1 MNKKLCLNVFE
12 CIYGDL
18 CDDINDY
25 FEIMNKKTQNNGILK
40 SELNPAI
47 RVLFITEENASM
59 ISLLKLEVLKIVKSS

>member
-25 FEIMNKKTQNNGILK
+25 FEIMKKTQHNGILK

>member
-25 FEIMNKKTQNNGILK
+25 FEIMKKTQNNGILK

-59 ISLLKLEVLKIVKSS
+59 ISLLTLEVLKIVKSS